1 MDAILNVCINTNLNS
16 SCFFWALCWFDAKQF
31 IQHLAGDRVACWLF
45 IRLYCSLHHGTKNL
59 SKNCICPFSFQ
70 NICQWK
76 NNDWSSKVLLIQT
89 RRNEQITQ
97 QKSRGRVRVM
107 TKHAI
112 TGYQQQSSECIYVER
127 TSWEKITRGQFTIA
141 IRESVLQHIRK
152 HAHLTLQETCFS
164 TFLWVHIII
173 IKRKHILFCGIF

>member
-45 IRLYCSLHHGTKNL
+45 RLYCSLHHGTKNL

-89 RRNEQITQ
+89 RRNEEITQ
-97 QKSRGRVRVM
+97 QKSRGRVCVM

-112 TGYQQQSSECIYVER
+112 TGYRQQSSECIC
-127 TSWEKITRGQFTIA
+127 WENILGKDHQGSIHHCDKRICIIA
-141 IRESVLQHIRK
+141 HK
-152 HAHLTLQETCFS
+152 KTC
-164 TFLWVHIII
+164 TFDFARNL
-173 IKRKHILFCGIF
+173 L